1 LASDRGPFWTL
12 GHART
17 LRRQALAG
25 ATRATGQAL
34 VGTRRLG
41 FGSLLAFIHAIVRI
55 DWPLGALRNID
66 HRPARAD
73 ARNIDH
79 RNRLAGRNARRQWRP
94 DSARRQLRKA
104 RRHHRGQPLIGVVR
118 IDRIDGKPLIGMP
131 LRPLDAI
138 AGIDRATPAPT
149 GQMTRALGTIPSAF
163 GTTAPTGKPLTGA
176 SAFIDA
182 VVRIDRASRVIEMN
196 WCNPN

>member
-1 LASDRGPFWTL
+1 MASDRGPFWTL
-12 GHART
+12 WHART

-41 FGSLLAFIHAIVRI
+41 FGLLAFIHAIVRI
-55 DWPLGALRNID
+55 DWPLRALRNID

-94 DSARRQLRKA
+94 DSARRQFRKA
-104 RRHHRGQPLIGVVR
+104 RRHHRGQTLIGVVR

-131 LRPLDAI
+131 LLYAPTR
-138 AGIDRATPAPT
+138 IDRASAAAPT

-182 VVRIDRASRVIEMN
+182 VVRIDGASRMIEVN